1 MKLTNEEYNLI
12 NKLTNK
18 AKVDWFEI
26 RTSKDGCDYIVDIE
40 DDEVYSLSDGLL
52 LLDECLTELSDYML
66 TEDERNAYSKLIH
79 NMKVYDA
86 LSKERLIALL
96 YNSLTI
102 LEEANLAC
110 LCLKNSKL
118 QEEIGITD
126 EEYDYIM
133 SETPNEDDYF
143 EDEEITNTPA
153 ERRKIEDI
161 KPDAH
166 KN

>member
-26 RTSKDGCDYIVDIE
+26 RTDEDGTDYILDIE
-40 DDEVYSLSDGLL
+40 DDEIYSLEDGLL

-66 TEDERNAYSKLIH
+66 SEDERNAYTKLMHSIRI
-79 NMKVYDA
+79 YEG
-86 LSKERLIALL
+86 LSKERLITLL
-96 YNSLTI
+96 CNSLTI

-110 LCLKNSKL
+110 QCLKTSKL
-118 QEEIGITD
+118 QAEIGITD

-133 SETPNEDDYF
+133 SETPNEDDDCF
-143 EDEEITNTPA
+143 VEEDTENTSA
-153 ERRKIEDI
+153 ERRKIDD
-161 KPDAH
+161 KNPDAH
-166 KN
+166 